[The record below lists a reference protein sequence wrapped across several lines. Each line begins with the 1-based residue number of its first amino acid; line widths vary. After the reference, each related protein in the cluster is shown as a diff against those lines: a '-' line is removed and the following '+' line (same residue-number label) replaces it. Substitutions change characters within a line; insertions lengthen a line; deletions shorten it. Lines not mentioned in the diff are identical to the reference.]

1 MGLAQVL
8 SAGVESRP
16 CTLKEKFLEV
26 FEDIEFSCVSS
37 AVWDIKHSMLYLEK
51 TIHFMAIINVQSKMP
66 SLHHTH
72 SSHSLMLTS
81 RTTSRSICS
90 SSPPHRSSPLLVT
103 EGTYT
108 GSLEQFH
115 RHAWLIPQVV
125 NQDINKLLSR
135 GLQGLT
141 SSEYSLAAGFQQC
154 GASFWLQ
161 LC

>member
-8 SAGVESRP
+8 SAGVESKP

-26 FEDIEFSCVSS
+26 FEDIEFFYVSS
-37 AVWDIKHSMLYLEK
+37 AVRDIRHYMLYLEK
-51 TIHFMAIINVQSKMP
+51 TIHFMAITNVQSKMP

-90 SSPPHRSSPLLVT
+90 SFLPHPSFLPLVT

-108 GSLEQFH
+108 GSSRAESFTDMLGSYH
-115 RHAWLIPQVV
+115 KWLT
-125 NQDINKLLSR
+125 K
-135 GLQGLT
+135 T
-141 SSEYSLAAGFQQC
+141 SIKYSGRTP
-154 GASFWLQ
+154 GTH